1 MAHTSVKIT
10 SNSSD
15 YQASMKSCAQAT
27 KVLAAEY
34 GTAATRAKEFGTVT
48 DQLKVKAEGL
58 TEKIKVQKQIV
69 DLNAGQQEK
78 LTQKLS
84 SQKTEQEALK
94 KKIDDTKSAYEKS
107 AEETGKNSEQSKA
120 LKEELDKLEQEYTKN
135 ESAIGK
141 TETALANQTVKT
153 EKSKTAL
160 IQMES
165 ELKKTNSEL
174 RNHGVDV
181 FTGALDK
188 AGEKIESV
196 GKKMMTVTAGTAGVV
211 TAAGKMAMSFE
222 DDMAKVSTIMD
233 ENVMSTDEMSEAI
246 LSLSNETGIAAG
258 DIADN
263 VYNAISAGQKTGD
276 AVNFV
281 RESTKL
287 ATAGFADSG
296 STLDVL
302 TTILNAYGMSASE
315 VTNVSDML
323 IQTQNLG
330 KTTVADL
337 SSAMGKV
344 IPTANANGVALDQ
357 LCTGYAIMTANGVAT
372 AETTTYMN
380 SMLNELGKTGS
391 TTDEVLREKTG
402 KSFKELME
410 SGSSLAD
417 VLDIVNGAAE
427 EQNLSMSDMFSSAE
441 AAKAGL
447 ILLGDSSSSFNN
459 TLKDMRSS
467 TGATDTA
474 FEKMK
479 TTSYDSKVAMN
490 ELKNTAIKFGQTIMT
505 SAAPMV
511 EGFTEKIHELTE
523 WFGSLDEGQQQTILK
538 AGLLVAAVG
547 PTAIAFG
554 KVTTGISSTVKAGQ
568 SFVNGVAG
576 IIAKITGKTAATVA
590 ETAATTAGTAATA
603 ASTTATTAGT
613 AATVAQTT
621 ATTAATTATTALG
634 VAMRVLQ
641 TVGIIALITGI
652 VAGIVLLVKNF
663 DKVKETVSNLW
674 GHIKNVF
681 SGIKDTIT
689 GAFTKAKEAVTE
701 KLSAMKN
708 AIANSK
714 IGQAAQTAF
723 SAIKSTASN
732 VMSAA
737 HATIKEKLGNIKTAY
752 QEAGGGIK
760 GVVAAGMEGVKGYF
774 TAGLTFVDNLTG
786 GKLSAIKEKFTGKI
800 SEIKSKVSEGWSNMK
815 ETVKNK
821 MTEWKDTASEKLTSL
836 KEKFTSKT
844 SEIKSKW
851 QADFTDIKDKATNLM
866 ENAKTNVKTKLD
878 NMKTAYQE
886 AGGGIK
892 GVSAAA
898 FSGIKDNISN
908 VMSGINTLTGGK
920 LDSIKNAFQSKLA
933 SAKSSASSAM
943 SGIREA
949 FSSKM
954 EGARSVVSGALEKVK
969 NAFKFKWNLPELKL
983 PHISVSG
990 GKAPYGIAGKGSL
1003 PKFNIEWYKNGGIMT
1018 NPTVF
1023 GVRGDTI
1030 MMGGEAGDEAILPLA
1045 QFYTTLNKILD
1056 RKLDTIKMQNVV
1068 YVTAHTYIDGD
1079 EVASRTVSKVDEALV
1094 NDERKRR

>member
-160 IQMES
+160 IKMES

-188 AGEKIESV
+188 AGEKIQNFGS
-196 GKKMMTVTAGTAGVV
+196 KMTV
-211 TAAGKMAMSFE
+211 
-222 DDMAKVSTIMD
+222 VS
-233 ENVMSTDEMSEAI
+233 A
-246 LSLSNETGIAAG
+246 GIAGIGA
-258 DIADN
+258 
-263 VYNAISAGQKTGD
+263 
-276 AVNFV
+276 
-281 RESTKL
+281 
-287 ATAGFADSG
+287 
-296 STLDVL
+296 
-302 TTILNAYGMSASE
+302 AS
-315 VTNVSDML
+315 
-323 IQTQNLG
+323 I
-330 KTTVADL
+330 
-337 SSAMGKV
+337 
-344 IPTANANGVALDQ
+344 
-357 LCTGYAIMTANGVAT
+357 
-372 AETTTYMN
+372 
-380 SMLNELGKTGS
+380 
-391 TTDEVLREKTG
+391 
-402 KSFKELME
+402 KSFKELDEGYDTIVTKTGATGEALDDLTASADNVFGSMPADMATVGEAIGEVNTRFHTTGEELEDTSKLFIQFAEINGTQVTSSVDQVDKIMQAWNVDSSQTGNVLGLLTAKAQETGISVDTLE
-410 SGSSLAD
+410 SNVLDNNAAFKEMGLSLPQAINLMAQFDANGVDTTQALAGFKKALQNATAEGKSMDQALEETIGSIKDAKTDTEALQIATELFGKKGAAEMATAIRENRIDLTDLSSSMTQYGSTVETTYNATLDPIDQAKVASNNMKLALSSLA
-417 VLDIVNGAAE
+417 
-427 EQNLSMSDMFSSAE
+427 
-441 AAKAGL
+441 
-447 ILLGDSSSSFNN
+447 
-459 TLKDMRSS
+459 T
-467 TGATDTA
+467 TA
-474 FEKMK
+474 QI
-479 TTSYDSKVAMN
+479 A
-490 ELKNTAIKFGQTIMT
+490 
-505 SAAPMV
+505 AAPMIDKV
-511 EGFTEKIHELTE
+511 TTKIKELTTG
-523 WFGSLDEGQQQTILK
+523 FANLSPKQQETILK
-538 AGLLVAAVG
+538 VGLVVAAIGPLAVG
-547 PTAIAFG
+547 FG
-554 KVTTGISSTVKAGQ
+554 KVVTGISNTVKAGQ
-568 SFVNGVAG
+568 SFVNGAASL
-576 IIAKITGKTAATVA
+576 IAKITGKTAATAA
-590 ETAATTAGTAATA
+590 ETAATA

-752 QEAGGGIK
+752 EEHGGGIK